1 MAYYFWFSIFGHS
14 HSPLPL
20 PPPLFVSRP
29 FLIYTLKTLTLPN
42 SLTLYNKNKD
52 IYTHFY
58 SVTFYYEDI
67 YFIEFVRELKGWEW
81 GVVVLIGE
89 RVVVRFLR
97 GVFLSK
103 RFLIKRRVDL
113 KG

>member
-67 YFIEFVRELKGWEW
+67 YFIEFVRELKGWDWLWEW
-81 GVVVLIGE
+81 LILKLLASLIFVSGIGY
-89 RVVVRFLR
+89 R
-97 GVFLSK
+97 GV
-103 RFLIKRRVDL
+103 
-113 KG
+113 